1 MLLSTRGEAGE
12 ERMKTGSAT
21 RKAEKKSGGGGTVG
35 GTSAF
40 NADPIAERALIVG
53 SIVLFPHFTSFDFR
67 LFEEISANR
76 AKRIHVMAFIHS
88 AHAWHTFL
96 H

>member
-1 MLLSTRGEAGE
+1 
-12 ERMKTGSAT
+12 MKTGAT

-53 SIVLFPHFTSFDFR
+53 SIAFFSHFKSFDFR

-76 AKRIHVMAFIHS
+76 TKCVTMAFIRS
-88 AHAWHTFL
+88 AHACALF
-96 H
+96 